1 MLVFACRI
9 VLIVKSNGRPVVG
22 KVMVAMLVTSAI
34 ALERKSA
41 DMVLRQC
48 TYTPVQPLTVV

>member
-22 KVMVAMLVTSAI
+22 KVMVAMLV
-34 ALERKSA
+34 KM
-41 DMVLRQC
+41 MVRNQAFREG
-48 TYTPVQPLTVV
+48 